1 LSSVSGPE
9 PGPLR
14 VKQWPV
20 LIGARAE
27 LTLSTSTQ
35 TPSLLPTAPGSA
47 APPDE
52 LIGRCAGAD
61 VDVLRRAVRFVDLTA
76 DRPIGITDIA
86 AASGVG
92 PRALQLAFRR
102 YAGTTPWS
110 YVRSVRLHRAHRD
123 LQAADPGR
131 DTVLAIALR
140 WGFTNRSR
148 FAAEYR
154 AAYGETPAV
163 TLRR

>member
-1 LSSVSGPE
+1 MTTTTTLRTPTSPSALRAGF
-9 PGPLR
+9 PL
-14 VKQWPV
+14 P
-20 LIGARAE
+20 
-27 LTLSTSTQ
+27 
-35 TPSLLPTAPGSA
+35 

-52 LIGRCAGAD
+52 LIGRCAEAEAT
-61 VDVLRRAVRFVDLTA
+61 VLRRAVQYVERWA

-140 WGFTNRSR
+140 WGFSNRSR

>member
-1 LSSVSGPE
+1 MSRTTGVSS
-9 PGPLR
+9 
-14 VKQWPV
+14 QATA
-20 LIGARAE
+20 ARHRA
-27 LTLSTSTQ
+27 S
-35 TPSLLPTAPGSA
+35 PA
-47 APPDE
+47 D
-52 LIGRCAGAD
+52 LIGRCVEAD
-61 VDVLRRAVRFVDLTA
+61 ADVLRRAVQFVDVSA

-102 YAGTTPWS
+102 HADTTPWS
-110 YVRSVRLHRAHRD
+110 YVRSVRLDRAHRD
-123 LQAADPGR
+123 LQAADPAR

-140 WGFTNRSR
+140 WGFSNRSR

>member
-1 LSSVSGPE
+1 MSRTSGVSSHAMAAD
-9 PGPLR
+9 LR
-14 VKQWPV
+14 
-20 LIGARAE
+20 
-27 LTLSTSTQ
+27 TS
-35 TPSLLPTAPGSA
+35 
-47 APPDE
+47 PDE
-52 LIGRCAGAD
+52 LIGRCAEAE

-102 YAGTTPWS
+102 HAGTTPWS
-110 YVRSVRLHRAHRD
+110 YVRSVRLHRARRD

-140 WGFTNRSR
+140 WGFSNRSR
-148 FAAEYR
+148 FSAEYR
-154 AAYGETPAV
+154 AAYGETPAA
-163 TLRR
+163 TLRS

>member
-1 LSSVSGPE
+1 MSRTTGVSSHATAADP
-9 PGPLR
+9 R
-14 VKQWPV
+14 
-20 LIGARAE
+20 
-27 LTLSTSTQ
+27 TS
-35 TPSLLPTAPGSA
+35 
-47 APPDE
+47 PDE
-52 LIGRCAGAD
+52 LIGRCADAD
-61 VDVLRRAVRFVDLTA
+61 VDVLRRAVRFVDLSA

-102 YAGTTPWS
+102 YADTTPWS

-123 LQAADPGR
+123 LQAADAGR

-163 TLRR
+163 TLRG

>member
-1 LSSVSGPE
+1 MTMTTT
-9 PGPLR
+9 LR
-14 VKQWPV
+14 
-20 LIGARAE
+20 
-27 LTLSTSTQ
+27 TSPAALRTGFA
-35 TPSLLPTAPGSA
+35 LL

-52 LIGRCAGAD
+52 LIGRCTGAEAT
-61 VDVLRRAVRFVDLTA
+61 VLQRAVQYVERWA

-102 YAGTTPWS
+102 YADTTPWS
-110 YVRSVRLHRAHRD
+110 YVRSVRLDRAHRD
-123 LQAADPGR
+123 LQAADAGH

-140 WGFTNRSR
+140 WGFSNRSR